1 MQSQRP
7 NTVPMTTFT
16 PPIVSK
22 QLGSLLSGPGGV
34 PSLGL
39 MLDAKNFPF
48 VETAIQE
55 RDGPHHPGVIK
66 ITNVSITP
74 SDGAILLT
82 YPRIVHLLTRAPL
95 DAFRYQPQRG

>member
-1 MQSQRP
+1 
-7 NTVPMTTFT
+7 MTTFT
-16 PPIVSK
+16 PPIMSN
-22 QLGSLLSGPGGV
+22 QLETLLSGPGGV

-55 RDGPHHPGVIK
+55 RDGPRHPGVVK
-66 ITNVSITP
+66 ITNVSVTSEDRVASLIYTHIHSNHSP
-74 SDGAILLT
+74 TNVGL
-82 YPRIVHLLTRAPL
+82 PL